1 MNGRVIDEKGEAL
14 AFVNIYIL
22 ELKKGTVTKV
32 DGSFYIDKIP
42 KGTYTLIASRIGLEN
57 QQKLFSLDQGESI
70 YLNFELK
77 EQISELKEVEITAKS
92 KAEEIRE
99 SGYAVEVIETK
110 TYKNLNSDINQLL
123 KNTSGI
129 HIRESGG
136 LGSGFSLSLN
146 GLSGNQ
152 IRYFIDGI
160 PMENFGSALTL
171 NNYPVN
177 LIKNVEIYKGV
188 VPISLGAD
196 ALGGAVNITT
206 DYRKKSFLD
215 ATYTYGSFNTHR
227 ASVNGQ
233 FANKEKGYFVRLS
246 SFYNHSD
253 NNYRIDNAPLFDL
266 ELGNNLGI
274 ISTKRFHSEYT
285 SGMVNL
291 EAGMVD
297 KKAADL
303 WSIGITHAFNRRN
316 YQHPDNTIDRVLGE
330 FHTTNQTF
338 IASSTYKKS
347 FDKLKLKA
355 YAAAGKIIESVVDTS
370 SKKYN
375 WAGEYQ
381 YRSPGN
387 PSGELN
393 QRRTLMRLS
402 DQLFRSNLSADY
414 LLSKTHSLSVNL
426 SQNYLERT
434 GEDEVDEL
442 NQSFASP
449 NYINKNILGL
459 AYSYK
464 SKNEKLTFTIFGK
477 QYWYKGKIITQ
488 DNLDQEITTAPSF
501 NNSGY
506 GGVLSKELFKGLIGK
521 LSFEQTYRIPEAY
534 EILGDGIYVL
544 PNPDLQAEKSY
555 NANLGLR
562 YSKQM
567 RRLDLN
573 SETNLFLRSAA
584 DFIRYNPLGPFG
596 SYENLNNVST
606 NGVEASI
613 QISYNKFIR
622 LNTNLTYQN
631 ISDQTEFDEGLPN
644 TNYQSR
650 VPNIPYFFGNA
661 RIGVKPFKENHEL
674 TIYWS
679 TLYVHE
685 FFLTWKNLG
694 NPNTKN
700 IIPSQLTH
708 NLEIEYA
715 FNEGKYNVSASINNL
730 TDEAVYDNFNIQK
743 PGRAF
748 YLKLRYFLTK

>member
-1 MNGRVIDEKGEAL
+1 MNGNYSLEKL
-14 AFVNIYIL
+14 PN
-22 ELKKGTVTKV
+22 
-32 DGSFYIDKIP
+32 
-42 KGTYTLIASRIGLEN
+42 GTYTVNVSRIGLKS
-57 QQKLFSLDQGESI
+57 QRKTVKVHQGKTTSV
-70 YLNFELK
+70 NFKLK
-77 EQISELKEVEITAKS
+77 EQISEIKEVEITAKS
-92 KAEEIRE
+92 QAEELRE
-99 SGYAVEVIETK
+99 SGYAVDVIETK
-110 TYKNLNSDINQLL
+110 EQKNLNSDINQVL

-136 LGSGFSLSLN
+136 LGSEFSLSLN

-177 LIKNVEIYKGV
+177 LIEKVEIYKGV
-188 VPISLGAD
+188 VPITLGAD

-215 ATYTYGSFNTHR
+215 AAYTFGSFNTHR

-253 NNYRIDNAPLFDL
+253 NNYRVDSVPLFDL
-266 ELGNNLGI
+266 ELGNNLGT

-285 SGMVNL
+285 SGMANV
-291 EAGMVD
+291 EAGIVD

-330 FHTTNQTF
+330 FHSTNNTL
-338 IASSTYKKS
+338 IASTTYKKS
-347 FDKLKLKA
+347 FKKLTLKA

-370 SKKYN
+370 TKKYN
-375 WAGEYQ
+375 WAGEYVV
-381 YRSPGN
+381 RSPKD
-387 PSGELN
+387 PRGELN

-402 DQLFRSNLSADY
+402 DQIFRSNLSADY
-414 LLSKTHSLSVNL
+414 SINKIHSLSLNL
-426 SQNYLERT
+426 SQNYLERS

-449 NYINKNILGL
+449 NFINKNILGI
-459 AYSYK
+459 AYNYE
-464 SKNEKLTFTIFGK
+464 SKNEKLSFTVFGK
-477 QYWYKGKIITQ
+477 QYWYQGKIITQ
-488 DNLDQEITTAPSF
+488 DNVDQETITSPSF

-506 GGVLSKELFKGLIGK
+506 GAVLSKQLFKGFLTK

-555 NANLGLR
+555 NANFGLR
-562 YSKQM
+562 YSNQFKKV
-567 RRLDLN
+567 DFG
-573 SETNLFLRSAA
+573 SEANLFLRSAA

-606 NGVEASI
+606 SGIEASF
-613 QISYNKFIR
+613 QLTYNNFI
-622 LNTNLTYQN
+622 NFSTNVTYQN
-631 ISDQTEFDEGLPN
+631 LRDQTEFDEGLPN
-644 TNYQSR
+644 TNYKSR

-661 RIGVKPFKENHEL
+661 RLGVKPFKKKKDL

-679 TLYVHE
+679 TRYVHE
-685 FFLTWKNLG
+685 FFLTWENLG
-694 NPNTKN
+694 DPSTKN

-708 NLEIEYA
+708 NLELEYA
-715 FNEGKYNVSASINNL
+715 LKEGKYNVSASINNL